1 MDQKEGLTE
10 DQNGLLDEDLLVPS
24 PHDDIQAA
32 NHALGVIEDL
42 DTALLS
48 EEDRSYVQGIRR
60 MALLI
65 TYQALWEIFDA
76 NFYNNSK

>member
-1 MDQKEGLTE
+1 MDEIFE
-10 DQNGLLDEDLLVPS
+10 DEILQPT

-32 NHALGVIEDL
+32 NQAIGVIEDL
-42 DTALLS
+42 DIALMS
-48 EEDRSYVQGIRR
+48 DEDRSYVQGIRR

>member
-1 MDQKEGLTE
+1 MDQEEGFAE
-10 DQNGLLDEDLLVPS
+10 DQDGLLS

-32 NHALGVIEDL
+32 NQAIGVIEDL
-42 DTALLS
+42 DIALLS
-48 EEDRSYVQGIRR
+48 EEDRLYVQGIRR

>member
-1 MDQKEGLTE
+1 MDQEEGFAE
-10 DQNGLLDEDLLVPS
+10 DQDWLLS

-42 DTALLS
+42 DIALLS
-48 EEDRSYVQGIRR
+48 EEDRLYVQGIKR

>member
-1 MDQKEGLTE
+1 MEQEEGIAE
-10 DQNGLLDEDLLVPS
+10 DQDGLLS

-32 NHALGVIEDL
+32 NHAIGVIEDL
-42 DTALLS
+42 DMALLS
-48 EEDRSYVQGIRR
+48 EEDRSYVQGIKR